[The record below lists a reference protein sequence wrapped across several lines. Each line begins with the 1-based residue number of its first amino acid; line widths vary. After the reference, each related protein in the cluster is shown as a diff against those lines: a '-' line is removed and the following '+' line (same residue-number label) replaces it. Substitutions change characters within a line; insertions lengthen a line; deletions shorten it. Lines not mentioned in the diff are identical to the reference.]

1 MAGATREPRFTTR
14 LARIG
19 RPAPVGAQLIRTS
32 EPAPEEAESLQE
44 DLSVM
49 NHLIDRAVVE
59 SVGAASASRTVMGI
73 EYFPPAGQNQR
84 TLYIEGY
91 GALFF
96 VNVNFPLVAPPENA
110 SDRKDP
116 APTDSAWEQARQELY
131 GRESDL
137 VPGKPST
144 ENYSREKVTNLTRA
158 LAKALR
164 NARNIRSLKP
174 DEVITVCIT
183 GAAVPGQH
191 SPTVQSPAGDV
202 FALAGRDNRTT
213 TMTISLKKSEAE
225 SLPADEAQA
234 VEKLRTT
241 TYQSNAGAPGSGGVA
256 WETFGGES
264 GFRGGGVTRGF
275 GGGGGSGGVSKP
287 ADAPKTTF

>member
-1 MAGATREPRFTTR
+1 
-14 LARIG
+14 
-19 RPAPVGAQLIRTS
+19 
-32 EPAPEEAESLQE
+32 
-44 DLSVM
+44 M
-49 NHLIDRAVVE
+49 NHIIDRAVVE
-59 SVGAASASRTVMGI
+59 SVGTASAGRTVLGI
-73 EYFPPAGQNQR
+73 EYFSPAGQNQR

-96 VNVNFPLVAPPENA
+96 VNVDFPLVAPPENA
-110 SDRKDP
+110 NDRKDP
-116 APTDSAWEQARQELY
+116 KPADSAWEQAKQELY

-174 DEVITVCIT
+174 EEVITVCII

-191 SPTVQSPAGDV
+191 SATVQSPAGDV

-234 VEKLRTT
+234 VERLRTT
-241 TYQSNAGAPGSGGVA
+241 TYQSNAGAPGSGGVT
-256 WETFGGES
+256 WETFGG
-264 GFRGGGVTRGF
+264 GGGMSGF
-275 GGGGGSGGVSKP
+275 GGGGGGGGVSKP
-287 ADAPKTTF
+287 GDAPKTTF